1 MTNRIYLFTRFER
14 FWHWSQA
21 ALIIFMAVTGFE
33 IRALYHLLGFE
44 QAVALHTIA
53 AWGLIGLWVF
63 AVFWHLTTG
72 EWKQY
77 IPTLDNIVLIMRYYS
92 VEIFNDTPHPYQK
105 TRMKKHNPLQR
116 LVYLSLW
123 VFIYPAIWISG
134 LLYFFYQDWQAWGL
148 GSYLNMEIIAIIHA
162 SAGFLIITFLI
173 GHVYLVTTGRSTFIH
188 IKAMITGW
196 EDIEQNWKGKD

>member
-14 FWHWSQA
+14 FWHWTQA

-33 IRALYHLLGFE
+33 IRALYHLFGFE
-44 QAVALHTIA
+44 QAVFLHTFA

-63 AVFWHLTTG
+63 AVFWHATTG

-77 IPTLDNIVLIMRYYS
+77 IPTLDKIVLIIRYYS
-92 VEIFNDTPHPYQK
+92 VDIFSDAPHPYKK

-123 VFIYPAIWISG
+123 IFIYPAIWISG
-134 LLYFFYQDWQAWGL
+134 ILYLFYQDWQAWGVAA
-148 GSYLNMEIIAIIHA
+148 YLSMEVIGIIHA
-162 SAGFLIITFLI
+162 SSGFLIITFLI

-196 EDIEQNWKGKD
+196 EDAERTGRESD

>member
-14 FWHWSQA
+14 FWHWTQA

-33 IRALYHLLGFE
+33 IRTLYHLFGFE
-44 QAVALHTIA
+44 QAVFLHTFA

-63 AVFWHLTTG
+63 AVFWHATTG

-77 IPTLDNIVLIMRYYS
+77 IPTMDQIVLIMRYYS
-92 VEIFNDTPHPYQK
+92 VDIFSDAPHPYQK

-123 VFIYPAIWISG
+123 VFIYPAIWVSG
-134 LLYFFYQDWQAWGL
+134 ILYLFYQDWQAWGIAA
-148 GSYLNMEIIAIIHA
+148 YLNLEVIGIIHA
-162 SAGFLIITFLI
+162 SSGFLIITFLI
-173 GHVYLVTTGRSTFIH
+173 GHVYLVTTGRTTFIH

-196 EDIEQNWKGKD
+196 EDVDHTGRESD